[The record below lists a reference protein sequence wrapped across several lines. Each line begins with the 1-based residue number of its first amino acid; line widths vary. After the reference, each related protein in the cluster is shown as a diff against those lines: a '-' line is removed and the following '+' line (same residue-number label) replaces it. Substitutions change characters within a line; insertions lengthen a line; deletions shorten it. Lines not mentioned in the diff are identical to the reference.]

1 MKVRLK
7 VWIEGDKTY
16 QSVVDLSEVMAILRT
31 MKKYSLPVKF
41 MVEPLNDEEQD
52 NGKV

>member
-16 QSVVDLSEVMAILRT
+16 QSVVDLSEVMAILRM
-31 MKKYSLPVKF
+31 MKKHSLPVKF
-41 MVEPLNDEEQD
+41 MVEPFNDEEQD